1 MTETIFING
10 TVTALVI
17 LGAGA
22 VIDRFYSKIKR
33 VKK

>member
-22 VIDRFYSKIKR
+22 VADRFYNKIKR
-33 VKK
+33 ARK